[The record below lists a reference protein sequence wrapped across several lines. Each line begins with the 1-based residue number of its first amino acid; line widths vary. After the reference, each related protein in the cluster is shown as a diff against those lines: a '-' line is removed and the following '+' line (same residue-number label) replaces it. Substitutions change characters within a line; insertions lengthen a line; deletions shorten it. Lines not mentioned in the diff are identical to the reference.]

1 MESKV
6 QSYKCKYPHV
16 ISCLINLY
24 IIYPTAGAIVYS
36 LFNSINIF
44 IDL

>member
-1 MESKV
+1 MEKV
-6 QSYKCKYPHV
+6 QSYKCKYLHV
-16 ISCLINLY
+16 ISRLIHLY